1 MSKKLSEYEKA
12 YRKVKRRIENL
23 KKSIGKTK
31 LVSEFELRYANI
43 GGIPTEAEAIRRG
56 IYENVKKDLSMF
68 LDKPTTV
75 TQYKKTR
82 AEKIKIFHEYG
93 YEKVNTKNY
102 EYSLAVLEAF
112 RSLFEYVPSD
122 EVLDNIDDKTQ
133 VTDIEELFGISPKDF
148 GIQFTDD
155 FGRNKKLEM

>member
-1 MSKKLSEYEKA
+1 MSKKLSEYEKL
-12 YRKVKRRIENL
+12 YRKVNRRITNL

-43 GGIPTEAEAIRRG
+43 GGIPTEKEALKRG
-56 IYENVKKDLSMF
+56 IYENVKKDLMRF
-68 LDKPTTV
+68 IEKATTV
-75 TQYKKTR
+75 TQYKKIR

-93 YEKVNTKNY
+93 YESVNIRNF
-102 EYSLAVLEAF
+102 EYALAVLEAF
-112 RSLFEYVPSD
+112 KSSYEFVPSD
-122 EVLDNIDDKTQ
+122 EILDNLEDPTQ
-133 VTDIEELFGISPKDF
+133 ITDIEELYGISPKDF

>member
-133 VTDIEELFGISPKDF
+133 ITDIEELFGISPKDF
-148 GIQFTDD
+148 GIQFTDE

>member
-12 YRKVKRRIENL
+12 YRKVQRRIENL

-133 VTDIEELFGISPKDF
+133 ITDIEELFGISPKDF

-155 FGRNKKLEM
+155 FGRNKKLEL